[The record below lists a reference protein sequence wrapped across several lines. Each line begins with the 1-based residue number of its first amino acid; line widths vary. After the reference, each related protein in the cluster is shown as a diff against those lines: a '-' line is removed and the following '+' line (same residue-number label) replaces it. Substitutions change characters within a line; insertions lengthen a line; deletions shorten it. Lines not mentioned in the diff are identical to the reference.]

1 MKKIA
6 IVLGASGLTGNLVLE
21 NLLKDEN
28 YQEIKLFSRKA
39 MPLKNPKVTEYL
51 GDITQ
56 LKTFEKDFN
65 AHEVYCCIGTTAKK
79 TPDQDLYHQIDFG
92 IPVEA
97 AKLCKKNKIDT
108 FLVVSAIGAN
118 AKSSIFYN
126 RTKGEMEQAV
136 LEQNIPNTYIL
147 RPSLIIGKRNET
159 RFAEKIALYLFKFF
173 NPLFFGKYKKYR
185 AIEASA
191 IAKSMIKLANE
202 KPKIKILESNEIYN
216 WAVK

>member
-1 MKKIA
+1 
-6 IVLGASGLTGNLVLE
+6 
-21 NLLKDEN
+21 
-28 YQEIKLFSRKA
+28 
-39 MPLKNPKVTEYL
+39 
-51 GDITQ
+51 
-56 LKTFEKDFN
+56 
-65 AHEVYCCIGTTAKK
+65 
-79 TPDQDLYHQIDFG
+79 LYHQIDFG
-92 IPVEA
+92 IPVEV

-147 RPSLIIGKRNET
+147 RPSLILGKRNET
-159 RFAEKIALYLFKFF
+159 RFAERIASFLFKLV